1 MICFLPS
8 ADRES
13 LLGRVRSDFDGVDV
27 DAAGKAR
34 LKAILVFLVYDLLA
48 WACAEN
54 DVVRL
59 DFLYPSSQISERQ
72 GLEWAQYTQLMIG

>member
-13 LLGRVRSDFDGVDV
+13 LLGRVGSDFDGVDV
-27 DAAGKAR
+27 DTAGNAR
-34 LKAILVFLVYDLLA
+34 LKTVLVFVVYDLLA

-54 DVVRL
+54 DVVWL
-59 DFLYPSSQISERQ
+59 DFLCPSNQISERQ
-72 GLEWAQYTQLMIG
+72 GLE

>member
-13 LLGRVRSDFDGVDV
+13 LLGRVRSDFDGIDV
-27 DAAGKAR
+27 DTAGNAR
-34 LKAILVFLVYDLLA
+34 LKAVLVFVVYDLLA

-54 DVVRL
+54 DVVWL
-59 DFLYPSSQISERQ
+59 DFLYPVIRSPNVKVWS
-72 GLEWAQYTQLMIG
+72 GLNIPS